1 LSLYNFFDCSSN
13 YIRHAPHPISIMSD
27 DEELPSQC
35 AEEQEMEELA
45 LGSIFGH
52 RDFRSKSVPPCKHW
66 TLVILPHPSPP
77 EDESEFD
84 EDDEPGEDVDYNVGR
99 SSENDGD
106 YNHVGLRLTLAIPP
120 LYPLDEEA
128 TPSVVSTN
136 PLISLPHPVCTDL
149 TAYIT
154 NTLLPGL
161 KESMAGMP
169 YMYDLGEGIRD
180 WLVERNDPDIVRDLG
195 DGSMYGEMIRRKLDQ
210 DREKQK
216 MQQEFES
223 QKKEE
228 VMTVAEIEEME
239 VRRRRAEGT
248 PCNDE
253 TFKVWLKKYN
263 TEMNIEMP
271 GKKIGDDTC
280 GNTETK
286 LTGHQLFL
294 QGLAKGRGVGKSVA
308 GLEAAVAAAGTGDKN
323 VIAVA
328 ENVDEELF
336 DEDSDFDDI
345 DFDDEDSDGN

>member
-1 LSLYNFFDCSSN
+1 
-13 YIRHAPHPISIMSD
+13 MSD
-27 DEELPSQC
+27 NEELPSQC
-35 AEEQEMEELA
+35 AEEQEMEEMA

-84 EDDEPGEDVDYNVGR
+84 EDVEPGEDVDYNVGR

-106 YNHVGLRLTLAIPP
+106 YNHVGLRLTLEIPP

-161 KESMAGMP
+161 KENMAGMP

-180 WLVERNDPDIVRDLG
+180 WLVERNDPGIVRDLG

-210 DREKQK
+210 DREKV
-216 MQQEFES
+216 S
-223 QKKEE
+223 LL
-228 VMTVAEIEEME
+228 
-239 VRRRRAEGT
+239 
-248 PCNDE
+248 D
-253 TFKVWLKKYN
+253 
-263 TEMNIEMP
+263 
-271 GKKIGDDTC
+271 
-280 GNTETK
+280 
-286 LTGHQLFL
+286 LF
-294 QGLAKGRGVGKSVA
+294 
-308 GLEAAVAAAGTGDKN
+308 
-323 VIAVA
+323 I
-328 ENVDEELF
+328 F
-336 DEDSDFDDI
+336 SD
-345 DFDDEDSDGN
+345 

>member
-1 LSLYNFFDCSSN
+1 
-13 YIRHAPHPISIMSD
+13 MSD
-27 DEELPSQC
+27 NEELPSQC
-35 AEEQEMEELA
+35 AEEQEMEEMA

-84 EDDEPGEDVDYNVGR
+84 EDVEPGEDVDYNVGR

-180 WLVERNDPDIVRDLG
+180 WLVERNDPGIVRDLG

-223 QKKEE
+223 QKKDD

-271 GKKIGDDTC
+271 GKKIGDDPC

-323 VIAVA
+323 VTAAA

-336 DEDSDFDDI
+336 DEDSDFDDM
-345 DFDDEDSDGN
+345 DFDEDDEDSDGN